1 MDASAIDPKHYNRFK
16 IEPKDFIYENK
27 LNWHQG
33 NIIKYVCRY
42 DHKNGLEDLK
52 KAKQYLEFLI
62 EAEYG
67 VFGDER

>member
-1 MDASAIDPKHYNRFK
+1 MDTNPFDPSHYNRFR
-16 IEPKDFIYENK
+16 IEPKDFIYQNG

-52 KAKQYLEFLI
+52 KAKKYLEFLI
-62 EAEYG
+62 EEEYG
-67 VFGDER
+67 VFGDGN